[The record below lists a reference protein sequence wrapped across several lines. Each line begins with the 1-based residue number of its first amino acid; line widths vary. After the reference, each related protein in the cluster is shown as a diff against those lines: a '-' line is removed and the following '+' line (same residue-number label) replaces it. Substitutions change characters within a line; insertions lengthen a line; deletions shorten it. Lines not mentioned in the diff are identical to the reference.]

1 MVAKYTDATK
11 LSHAKMIAKEG
22 GCFIV
27 ERGGCDDKIFLL
39 YRECQPRNVL
49 VGKRSSVEG
58 ILSLTKKA
66 TNFEEAKKVSKKA

>member
-1 MVAKYTDATK
+1 MVATYQDITK
-11 LSHAKMIAKEG
+11 LKHAKMIAHEG
-22 GCFIV
+22 KCFIV
-27 ERGGCDDKIFLL
+27 ERGSYDNKIFLL

-66 TNFEEAKKVSKKA
+66 TGFDEPKKVAKKA

>member
-1 MVAKYTDATK
+1 MVATYADLTK
-11 LSHAKMIAKEG
+11 LRHAKMIAKEG

-27 ERGGCDDKIFLL
+27 EKGGYDDKIYIL

-66 TNFEEAKKVSKKA
+66 TNTA

>member
-1 MVAKYTDATK
+1 MVAAYADLTK
-11 LSHAKMIAKEG
+11 LKHAKIIAREA

-27 ERGGCDDKIFLL
+27 ERGGYDDKVFLL

-66 TNFEEAKKVSKKA
+66 TNFDEPKKVAKKA

>member
-1 MVAKYTDATK
+1 MVATYQDLTK
-11 LSHAKMIAKEG
+11 LKHAKMIAKEG

-27 ERGGCDDKIFLL
+27 EKGGYDDKVYIL

-49 VGKRSSVEG
+49 VGKRSTVEG

-66 TNFEEAKKVSKKA
+66 TNFEQPKKVAKKA

>member
-1 MVAKYTDATK
+1 MVATYQDTTK
-11 LSHAKMIAKEG
+11 LKHAKMIAKEG
-22 GCFIV
+22 RCFIV
-27 ERGGCDDKIFLL
+27 ERGGYDDKVFLL

-66 TNFEEAKKVSKKA
+66 TNFDETKKVSKNA